1 MKKKTKNGKFFR
13 EKLPLY
19 YYLIKNDQTPKLAK
33 ALIGG
38 LVIYILA
45 PLDIV
50 PDTIPLLG
58 LADDIALIPLI
69 GMLISNLVPTNIWND
84 SIEKTKNLWFNSKKL
99 KNYKIVPDCRQSRW
113 KTQIRLLFLCRKRL
127 NQAIFG
133 YKYTKDGGSYAT

>member
-58 LADDIALIPLI
+58 LADDIALIPLL

-99 KNYKIVPDCRQSRW
+99 KNYKI
-113 KTQIRLLFLCRKRL
+113 ILFLIVL
-127 NQAIFG
+127 ILAFIIFRNILQR
-133 YKYTKDGGSYAT
+133 